1 MFFALVGVITIFP
14 ILTFAESITNINGI
28 VISEEEYN
36 NFLKV
41 HSHEYIM
48 TMNDDKYQKLKSLD
62 YSNVVTETKYIETT
76 YNPSLNLIT
85 EQELTEEEYENY
97 NTWTTYGLSDGGLSR
112 ESTAKR
118 LVMAVLGGTTWNY
131 VSLTATWKYVPTVRS
146 YDVIG
151 FRGYGLEFRDGSQI
165 GNQIYAVDGEYT
177 MIDYDWNIAN
187 TKRFDNGFGISMNI
201 VNNTDIEFLQLI
213 AECDVKMLESYP
225 SLSGSYQHAV
235 SSVSLANSQ
244 NYTLGGAGL
253 GTVFVFPYSISQKYD
268 GMSGLLMNFDDTL

>member
-48 TMNDDKYQKLKSLD
+48 TMNEEKYEKLKSLD

-76 YNPSLNLIT
+76 YNPSLNLKT
-85 EQELTEEEYENY
+85 EKELTQYEYENY
-97 NTWTTYGLSDGGLSR
+97 TLGTTYGLTDNDMYR

-118 LVMAVLGGTTWNY
+118 LVMTVTGGTTWNF
-131 VSLTATWKYVPTVRS
+131 VTLTATWKYIPTVRS
-146 YDVIG
+146 FDVIG
-151 FRGYGLEFRDGSQI
+151 FYGYGLEFREGSQN
-165 GNQIYAVDGEYT
+165 GEQIYIVDGNYNI
-177 MIDYDWNIAN
+177 IDYDWNGTN

-201 VNNTDIEFLQLI
+201 VNADIEFLQLE
-213 AECDVKMLESYP
+213 AECDVKMLQSYP

-235 SSVSLANSQ
+235 SSLSLTDSQ
-244 NYTLGGAGL
+244 NYTLGITGL
-253 GTVFVFPYSISQKYD
+253 GTVFIFPYSISQKYD